1 MSCNKTLIMIILI
14 GYITVSCIE
23 RYYLTEQSDLSSR
36 IVVEALITD
45 QDTIQKVIL
54 SRTSSPDHPKI
65 TPLTGCRVSVA
76 DINDNEY
83 ILNEQSE
90 EPGVYEGAVHESSLY
105 TGNKFRL
112 NFITPSGDEY
122 LSEYEELLP
131 CPPVDSLYYEVQS
144 IPTTDPAVTVDGV
157 QFNLDFKAPEDYYR
171 IQVDETWEYHST
183 WPITMYWAGKLY
195 YNLLDF
201 SLYTC
206 YKTIPVDDIFVLS
219 TTGFNENSYK
229 KYRLHFVDD
238 HTQRLLYKYS
248 LLVKQYSLSEEA
260 FYYWEELDRNSQ
272 ESGGLL
278 DRQPALVKSNV
289 TNTRNPDEIVLG
301 YFGVSSVRTR
311 RFVFSD
317 FKGLTFSDLIYC
329 QARKLE
335 ERLSE
340 YGPEEWPIYLVY
352 FQDPVTEARVL
363 GIANPDCFDCTLR
376 GGTTEKPS
384 YWDEK

>member
-1 MSCNKTLIMIILI
+1 MIILI

-157 QFNLDFKAPEDYYR
+157 QFNLDFKAPEDYGRYYR
-171 IQVDETWEYHST
+171 IQV
-183 WPITMYWAGKLY
+183 
-195 YNLLDF
+195 
-201 SLYTC
+201 
-206 YKTIPVDDIFVLS
+206 
-219 TTGFNENSYK
+219 
-229 KYRLHFVDD
+229 R
-238 HTQRLLYKYS
+238 
-248 LLVKQYSLSEEA
+248 
-260 FYYWEELDRNSQ
+260 
-272 ESGGLL
+272 
-278 DRQPALVKSNV
+278 
-289 TNTRNPDEIVLG
+289 
-301 YFGVSSVRTR
+301 
-311 RFVFSD
+311 
-317 FKGLTFSDLIYC
+317 
-329 QARKLE
+329 
-335 ERLSE
+335 
-340 YGPEEWPIYLVY
+340 
-352 FQDPVTEARVL
+352 
-363 GIANPDCFDCTLR
+363 
-376 GGTTEKPS
+376 
-384 YWDEK
+384 